1 MNQPSRSVRF
11 TFYVNRFVFA
21 GIIVLLFLEPRLLE
35 IYCHY
40 RYLSLNEQ
48 LSVTIAFYPCAAAAL
63 AALWH
68 LDRMLRNILNEQ
80 VFIPE
85 NVTHIRW
92 VRLCCACVS
101 LFCIAPSFFYP
112 PMIFLVII
120 MGFLFLVVTVV
131 CQVFKA
137 AIEIREENDLT
148 I

>member
-1 MNQPSRSVRF
+1 MNNPSRSTRI
-11 TFYVNRFVFA
+11 TFFVNRMVFA
-21 GIIVLLFLEPRLLE
+21 GIVALLFLEPKIME
-35 IYCHY
+35 IYCRY
-40 RYLSLNEQ
+40 RYLSPNEQ
-48 LSVTIAFYPCAAAAL
+48 LSVTGAFYPCAAAAL
-63 AALWH
+63 TALWH
-68 LDRMLRNILNEQ
+68 LDRMLCNILNAQ

-101 LFCIAPSFFYP
+101 LFCLIPSFFYP
-112 PMIFLVII
+112 PMIFLVVI
-120 MGFLFLVVTVV
+120 MGFLCMIVNVV